1 MSAATTVGT
10 GPLILAVPIALAA
23 GLVSFLSPC
32 VLPLVP
38 GYLSYVTGLS
48 GEEIAERRQ
57 GRVVVGTLLF
67 VLGFSTIFIIEGA
80 LVGAAA
86 SAFLEEHEASLQ
98 RGLGVLTI
106 LFGLAFAGALPG
118 VSREFRLHKR
128 PKLGLAGAPLLGAIF
143 GLGWTPCIGPTLG
156 VVLSLA
162 ATNSGATRGAGL
174 AAVYCLGLGIP
185 FLIAGLA
192 YRRALGAFSFVR
204 SHSLWVMRLGGGML
218 VVVGLLLVTGTWGE
232 LLVELQNR
240 YGTSGFDF

>member
-1 MSAATTVGT
+1 MSASATVTS
-10 GPLILAVPIALAA
+10 GPLILALPVALAA

-48 GEEIAERRQ
+48 GEEIAERRR

-67 VLGFSTIFIIEGA
+67 VAGFSAIFVIEGA

-86 SAFLEEHEASLQ
+86 STFLAEHQETLQ
-98 RGLGVLTI
+98 RVLGGLTVV
-106 LFGLAFAGALPG
+106 FGLAFAGALPG
-118 VSREFRLHKR
+118 LSREWRLHKR
-128 PKLGLAGAPLLGAIF
+128 PRLGLAGAPLLGAMF
-143 GLGWTPCIGPTLG
+143 GLGWSPCLGPTLAA
-156 VVLSLA
+156 VLGLA
-162 ATNSGATRGAGL
+162 ARDGTATRGAGL
-174 AAVYCLGLGIP
+174 AAVYCLGLGVP

-218 VVVGLLLVTGTWGE
+218 VIVGLLLVTGTWGE

-240 YGTSGFDF
+240 YGTSGLDF